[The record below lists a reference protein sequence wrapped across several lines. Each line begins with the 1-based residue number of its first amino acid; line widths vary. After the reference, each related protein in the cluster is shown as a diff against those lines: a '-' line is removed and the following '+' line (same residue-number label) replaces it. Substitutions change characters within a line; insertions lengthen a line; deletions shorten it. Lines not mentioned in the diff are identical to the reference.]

1 MMIHIQKYPETKF
14 IMGKLWLMCDDIK
27 PYTFV
32 CIRIMC
38 KMKNKAVSCQNK
50 ERKFSFSLD
59 VEIIRVKS

>member
-1 MMIHIQKYPETKF
+1 
-14 IMGKLWLMCDDIK
+14 MGKLWLMCDDIK

-50 ERKFSFSLD
+50 GKKIQL
-59 VEIIRVKS
+59 